1 MNLIEIEEIKEKL
14 NNLIKIIKSNNNI
27 IIEKENINSQLL
39 EEIYEIMEEYIE
51 FLRMNHQKKLSF
63 YISSKDKKKIK
74 ISKIPIS
81 ISKFSYILNNNI
93 NDNIM
98 KKIRGSEIT
107 DWLMSKGYLKG
118 DLGVKEITEE
128 GIKIGIFKEYRLGK
142 EGEKY
147 SVNLYNI
154 QAQKFI
160 IDNLGEMCLYIKNK
174 KIKST

>member
-1 MNLIEIEEIKEKL
+1 MNIIEIEEKKEKL
-14 NNLIKIIKSNNNI
+14 NNLINNI
-27 IIEKENINSQLL
+27 KLNNGVVIEKESNNIYLL
-39 EEIYEIMEEYIE
+39 EEIDEIIEEYIE
-51 FLRMNHQKKLSF
+51 LLKMKHEKKLPF
-63 YISSKDKKKIK
+63 YISNKDRERID

-81 ISKFSYILNNNI
+81 ISKFSYILNHNI
-93 NDNIM
+93 NDNTM
-98 KKIRGSEIT
+98 KKIKGSEIT

-118 DLGVKEITEE
+118 NLGVKEITEE

-160 IDNLGEMCLYIKNK
+160 VDNLGEICSYINNE
-174 KIKST
+174 KIKLT